1 MPPTHPQPLPRAA
14 TLILVRQ
21 HAGALQT
28 YLLRRSPASG
38 FMPGLFVFPGGLVDA
53 ADCDEGFWRDHQD
66 LAPQAVIKQ
75 LGKGL
80 GFADALSFA
89 VAAVRETFEEAGVF
103 FASKAGASDADL
115 KRAGKR
121 CLEQSR
127 RHGWF
132 RTLVETEG
140 WTPRLSALTPWSH
153 WITPV
158 GMPRRF
164 DTRFFVAVLP
174 EGQDGRPDL
183 REMTDGLWISPQ
195 QALAGN
201 MAGHT
206 PLSPPTLVTLHELL
220 GHPTLSAFEQERR
233 GRGWCEPIFPRLVPL
248 GKGRGPMIL
257 EPWDPMY
264 GREDLRIDAG
274 KLPGSVLPPGAPFSR
289 LWNDGGIWKP
299 VKYAERRRAGDRPP
313 RRRPQACAGVTPQR
327 R

>member
-1 MPPTHPQPLPRAA
+1 MPSSNPPPPLARAA

-21 HAGALQT
+21 HAGELQA

-53 ADCDEGFWRDHQD
+53 DDCDEVFWRGRQD
-66 LAPQAVIKQ
+66 LAPQALGER

-80 GFADALSFA
+80 RFSEALSYA
-89 VAAVRETFEEAGVF
+89 VAGVRETFEEAGVLL
-103 FASKAGASDADL
+103 AAKAGSTDEEL
-115 KRAGKR
+115 KRAGER
-121 CLEQSR
+121 RFAESG

-132 RTLVETEG
+132 RTLAETES
-140 WTPRLSALTPWSH
+140 WTLTLSALAPWSH

-164 DTRFFVAVLP
+164 DTRFFAAALP
-174 EGQDGRPDL
+174 EGQDGRPDM
-183 REMTDGLWISPQ
+183 RETTEGLWVSPR

-201 MAGHT
+201 RAGRT

-220 GHPTLSAFEQERR
+220 NFPTLDALNRNLE
-233 GRGWCEPIFPRLVPL
+233 GRGWGEPIFPRLVPL
-248 GKGRGPMIL
+248 GKGAGAIIV

-264 GREDLRIDAG
+264 GREDLRVDAG
-274 KLPGSVLPPGAPFSR
+274 SLPGRLLPPGAPFSR

-299 VKYAERRRAGDRPP
+299 VA
-313 RRRPQACAGVTPQR
+313 
-327 R
+327 